1 MSSLVPQKNAV
12 SFINRGLIDLRAVRT
27 FGMSA
32 KETENPIGFF
42 GTGFK
47 YAVAICLRL
56 GCTVTMYR
64 GLERIDF
71 DTGHAELR
79 GQSFN
84 VVRMTRGR
92 VDALDSEELAFTTEL
107 GKTWEAWQAFRELY
121 CNALDEG
128 GSVWEGD
135 AEPAEDHTTIVVA
148 GEPIYAAYI
157 DRANIVLQNEP
168 RYALA
173 NLHVHERHGHHG
185 YYRGIRA
192 AKFERHAC
200 FTYNVLKNLDLTE
213 DRTIK
218 NIYSFNGV
226 VRDAVLTTTDVEFA
240 RAWLLC
246 PRDTFEAMLDLDCS
260 WTKPSEQFLQAC
272 ELVGFRDIAN
282 ASALKVFRK
291 HRKIELVPDATPLNK
306 IETMQL
312 ARAIRFVEFMGYKV
326 QEFPVVVTAD
336 LDDHVWGRA
345 YEGRIYINRSAF
357 AHGTKVVAG
366 TLIEEY
372 IHLRHKLD
380 DESRQLQNHLLN
392 ALVSMGELAYGEPV

>member
-1 MSSLVPQKNAV
+1 MSSLSPRSNAV
-12 SFINRGLIDLRAVRT
+12 SFTNRGLIDLRAVRT

-56 GCTVTMYR
+56 GCSVTLWR
-64 GLERIDF
+64 GLERFDF
-71 DTGHAELR
+71 DTGLAELR
-79 GQSFN
+79 GQTFN
-84 VVRMTRGR
+84 VVRMVSGR
-92 VDALDSEELAFTTEL
+92 PGAVQCEELAFTTEL

-128 GSVWEGD
+128 GNVWEGEAD
-135 AEPAEDHTTIVVA
+135 PAEDHTTIVVT
-148 GEPIYAAYI
+148 GDPIYAGYV

-168 RYALA
+168 RWALK
-173 NLHVHERHGHHG
+173 NVHVHERHGHHG

-192 AKFERHAC
+192 AKLERHAC
-200 FTYNVLKNLDLTE
+200 YTYNVLGNLSLTE

-218 NIYSFNGV
+218 NIYEFNGA
-226 VRDAVLTTTDVEFA
+226 VRAAVLTTDDVEFA
-240 RAWLLC
+240 CAWLRS
-246 PRDTFEAMLDLDCS
+246 PRDTFEACLDLDT
-260 WTKPSEQFLQAC
+260 WTDPSEAFLKAC
-272 ELVGFRDIAN
+272 EVVGFRDIAN
-282 ASALKVFRK
+282 PSALKVYRK
-291 HRKIELVPDATPLNK
+291 HRKVELVPDPTPLNK
-306 IETMQL
+306 IEAIQL
-312 ARAIRFVEFMGYKV
+312 ARATRFVEFMGYKV
-326 QEFPVVVTAD
+326 SEYPVVVTAD

-392 ALVSMGELAYGEPV
+392 ALVSMGEMAYGEPV